1 MKRWIAF
8 VLACV
13 MICGLRTA
21 FAEAGSFV
29 VSDDEDEIAPDLERQ
44 ARAVMRL
51 MSDDEKIWQLFF
63 VTPEDLTGEERTV
76 EISGASALAKRPV
89 GGVMIF
95 GQNIVSEEQLRNLTA
110 ELKKGA
116 GLIPLFI
123 GVDEEGG
130 NVSRVANKL
139 GYPLAMS
146 PEEIGETGDEV
157 LAKAAGEQIAAYL
170 TPLGINM
177 TFAPSAD
184 TFTDLDA
191 PGVQSYGSDPAL
203 VSRMALSMTE
213 GLKSGGV
220 APCFGH
226 FPGHGKKIGT
236 TLTSL
241 SVRRMLEE
249 MRAMEFIPFRDAIS
263 AGADMILV
271 SHAYVRV
278 LGETIPA
285 SASSQ
290 VIKTLLRGELGFQG
304 AVVTDSLRMSAV
316 TTNYKKGQES
326 VAALKAGADILL
338 LPPDLDAAYRAIK
351 QALNT
356 GEITMA
362 RVEESVARILMVKI
376 SMGWFE

>member
-1 MKRWIAF
+1 MKRWMAGLLALL
-8 VLACV
+8 LACFSWAA
-13 MICGLRTA
+13 C
-21 FAEAGSFV
+21 AEIGSFV
-29 VSDDEDEIAPDLERQ
+29 VSDDEDEVPPDLNRQ

-51 MSDDEKIWQLFF
+51 MCDDEKIWQLFF
-63 VTPEDLTGEERTV
+63 VTPEDLTGEDRTT
-76 EISGASALAKRPV
+76 EISGSDLLARRPV

-95 GQNIVSEEQLRNLTA
+95 GQNIVSEEQLRSLTT

-130 NVSRVANKL
+130 SLSRVANKL

-146 PEEIGETGDEV
+146 PEEIGQTGNEAQ
-157 LAKAAGEQIAAYL
+157 AKAAGEQIAAYL
-170 TPLGINM
+170 TPLGVNM

-191 PGVQSYGSDPAL
+191 PGVQAYGSDPAL
-203 VSRMALSMTE
+203 VSRMALAMAE

-226 FPGHGKKIGT
+226 FPGHGKKTGT
-236 TLTSL
+236 TLTNL
-241 SVRRMLEE
+241 SVRRLLEE
-249 MRAMEFIPFRDAIS
+249 MRGLEFVPFRDAVN
-263 AGADMILV
+263 AGEGMILV
-271 SHAYVRV
+271 SHAIVRAV
-278 LGETIPA
+278 GDDLPG
-285 SASSQ
+285 SVSSR
-290 VIKTLLRGELGFQG
+290 VINGILRGELGFEG

-316 TTNYKKGQES
+316 TGNFKKGQES

-338 LPPDLDAAYRAIK
+338 LPPDADAAFRAVK
-351 QALNT
+351 QAVRT

-362 RVEESVARILMVKI
+362 RVEDSVARILMVKI
-376 SMGWFE
+376 AMGWFD

>member
-8 VLACV
+8 ALAFM
-13 MICGLRTA
+13 MICGA
-21 FAEAGSFV
+21 WPVIGEMGSFV
-29 VSDDEDEIAPDLERQ
+29 VSDDEDELPPDLNRQ

-51 MSDDEKIWQLFF
+51 MSEDEKIWQLFF
-63 VTPEDLTGEERTV
+63 VTLEDLTGEERTV
-76 EISGASALAKRPV
+76 EISDISALARRPV

-95 GQNIVSEEQLRNLTA
+95 GQNIVSEEQLRSLTV

-130 NVSRVANKL
+130 TLSRVANKL
-139 GYPLAMS
+139 GYPLVMS
-146 PEEIGETGDEV
+146 PEGIGKMGDET

-184 TFTDLDA
+184 TFTDSDA
-191 PGVQSYGSDPAL
+191 PGVQAYGSDPGL
-203 VSRMALSMTE
+203 VSRMAAAMAE

-220 APCFGH
+220 VPCFGH
-226 FPGHGKKIGT
+226 FPGHGEKTGN
-236 TLTSL
+236 TLSNL
-241 SVRRMLEE
+241 SVRRLLEE
-249 MRAMEFIPFRDAIS
+249 MRAMEFIPFRDAAT
-263 AGADMILV
+263 AGAGMILV
-271 SHAYVRV
+271 SHAIVRATGDDLPGSV
-278 LGETIPA
+278 
-285 SASSQ
+285 SSQ
-290 VIKTLLRGELGFQG
+290 VINGILRGELGFQG
-304 AVVTDSLRMSAV
+304 AVVTDSLRMSAI
-316 TTNYKKGQES
+316 TSNYKKGQES

-338 LPPDLDAAYRAIK
+338 LPPDLNAAFRAVK
-351 QALNT
+351 QAVNT

-376 SMGWFE
+376 AMGWFE

>member
-1 MKRWIAF
+1 MKRGIAF

-13 MICGLRTA
+13 MICGLWTA
-21 FAEAGSFV
+21 FAEVGSFV
-29 VSDDEDEIAPDLERQ
+29 VSDDEDETAPDLNRQ

-63 VTPEDLTGEERTV
+63 VTPEDLTGEDRTV
-76 EISGASALAKRPV
+76 EISGASALARRPV

-95 GQNIVSEEQLRNLTA
+95 GQNIVSEEQLRSLTA
-110 ELKKGA
+110 ELQKGA

-139 GYPLAMS
+139 GYPLAPS
-146 PEEIGETGDEV
+146 PEEIGKTGDEA

-203 VSRMALSMTE
+203 VSRMALSMAE

-226 FPGHGKKIGT
+226 FPGHGKKTGT
-236 TLTSL
+236 TLSNL
-241 SVRRMLEE
+241 SVRRLLEE
-249 MRAMEFIPFRDAIS
+249 MRAHEFLPFRDAIS
-263 AGADMILV
+263 AGTDMILV
-271 SHAYVRV
+271 SHAFVRV

-285 SASSQ
+285 STSSQ
-290 VIKTLLRGELGFQG
+290 VIRTLLRGELGFQG
-304 AVVTDSLRMSAV
+304 VVVTDSLRMPAV
-316 TTNYKKGQES
+316 TGNYKKGQES

-338 LPPDLDAAYRAIK
+338 LPPDADAAFRAVK
-351 QALNT
+351 QAVST

-362 RVEESVARILMVKI
+362 RVEDSVARILMVKI
-376 SMGWFE
+376 AMGWFD

>member
-8 VLACV
+8 ALACV
-13 MICGLRTA
+13 MICGLRIA

-51 MSDDEKIWQLFF
+51 MSGDEKIWQLFF
-63 VTPEDLTGEERTV
+63 VAPEDLTGEERTV
-76 EISGASALAKRPV
+76 EISGASALAQRPV

-95 GQNIVSEEQLRNLTA
+95 GQNIVSEEQLRNLTG

-130 NVSRVANKL
+130 NLSRVANKL
-139 GYPLAMS
+139 GYPLAAS
-146 PEEIGETGDEV
+146 PEEIGETGDEA

-191 PGVQSYGSDPAL
+191 PGMQSYGSDPQL
-203 VSRMALSMTE
+203 VSRMALAMAE

-226 FPGHGKKIGT
+226 FPGHGKKTGT
-236 TLTSL
+236 TLSNL
-241 SVRRMLEE
+241 SVRRLLEE
-249 MRAMEFIPFRDAIS
+249 MRAHEFLPFRDAIS
-263 AGADMILV
+263 AGTDMILV
-271 SHAYVRV
+271 SHAFVRV

-285 SASSQ
+285 STSSQ
-290 VIKTLLRGELGFQG
+290 VIRTLLRGELGFQG
-304 AVVTDSLRMSAV
+304 VVVTDSLRMPAV
-316 TTNYKKGQES
+316 TGNYKKGQES

-338 LPPDLDAAYRAIK
+338 LPSDADAAFRAVK
-351 QALNT
+351 QAVST

-362 RVEESVARILMVKI
+362 RVEDSVARILMVKI
-376 SMGWFE
+376 AMGWFD

>member
-1 MKRWIAF
+1 MKRWIASL
-8 VLACV
+8 LALLIAC
-13 MICGLRTA
+13 LSWTA
-21 FAEAGSFV
+21 FGEVGSFV
-29 VSDDEDEIAPDLERQ
+29 VSDDEDEISPDLNRQ

-63 VTPEDLTGEERTV
+63 VTLEDLTGEDRTV
-76 EISGASALAKRPV
+76 EISGASALARRPV
-89 GGVMIF
+89 GGVMLF

-130 NVSRVANKL
+130 NLSRVANKL
-139 GYPLAMS
+139 GYPLAPS
-146 PEEIGETGDEV
+146 PGEIGHTGDET
-157 LAKAAGEQIAAYL
+157 LARAAGTQIAAYL

-184 TFTDLDA
+184 TFTDLNA

-203 VSRMALSMTE
+203 VSRMALAMAE

-220 APCFGH
+220 APCWTH
-226 FPGHGKKIGT
+226 FPGHGEKTGT
-236 TLTSL
+236 TLSNL
-241 SVRRMLEE
+241 SVRRLLEE
-249 MRAMEFIPFRDAIS
+249 MRALEFVPFRDAIS

-271 SHAYVRV
+271 SHAIVRTV
-278 LGETIPA
+278 GDDMPG
-285 SASSQ
+285 SVSSQ
-290 VIKTLLRGELGFQG
+290 VIKGILRRELGFEG
-304 AVVTDSLRMSAV
+304 AVVTDSLRMSAI
-316 TTNYKKGQES
+316 TGNYKKGQES

-338 LPPDLDAAYRAIK
+338 LPPDADAAFRAVK
-351 QALNT
+351 QAVRT

-362 RVEESVARILMVKI
+362 RVEDSVARILMVKI
-376 SMGWFE
+376 AMGWFD